1 MRNDLYQVGI
11 FGEKLSHSL
20 SPVFQNVAFEYCEI
34 QALYE
39 IWELSPDQLL
49 ERVNLLRQSNTLGA
63 NVTIPYKEL
72 AYNMVDELDET
83 ALQIGAI
90 NTIVN
95 NSGVL
100 KGYNTDIT
108 GFIRSLKEVA
118 SFLPSGKNVLILGA
132 GGAARA
138 AIFGLLNE
146 NVNSITV
153 ANRTEGRA
161 VKMLDD
167 FGVNKEIFKTM
178 SIYDKNLTQVSL
190 NSDLIINATSV
201 GMQHSEMEDETLLS
215 AHQIPRNCV
224 VYDIVYNP
232 LLTPLLKNA
241 QIAGAEI
248 MQGLWMLIFQ
258 GVDSF
263 ELWTGKSAPV
273 QKMYKKAIETF
284 DSQY

>member
-118 SFLPSGKNVLILGA
+118 SFLPFGKNVLILGA

-273 QKMYKKAIETF
+273 QKMYKKAMETF
-284 DSQY
+284 DSQH

>member
-1 MRNDLYQVGI
+1 MYQVGI

-273 QKMYKKAIETF
+273 QKMYKKAMETF
-284 DSQY
+284 DSQH

>member
-201 GMQHSEMEDETLLS
+201 GMQHSEMEDESLLS
-215 AHQIPRNCV
+215 THQIPRNCV

-273 QKMYKKAIETF
+273 QKMYKKAMETF
-284 DSQY
+284 DSQH

>member
-72 AYNMVDELDET
+72 VYNMVDELDET

-273 QKMYKKAIETF
+273 QKMYKKAMETF
-284 DSQY
+284 DSQH

>member
-20 SPVFQNVAFEYCEI
+20 SPIFQNVAFEYCEI
-34 QALYE
+34 HASYE
-39 IWELSPDQLL
+39 VWELSSDQLL

-72 AYNMVDELDET
+72 AYKMVDELDET

-108 GFIRSLKEVA
+108 GFIRSLKEIA
-118 SFLPSGKNVLILGA
+118 SFSPSGKNVLILGA

-167 FGVNKEIFKTM
+167 FGVNKEIFKIM
-178 SIYDKNLTQVSL
+178 SIYDEKLTQVSL

-201 GMQHSEMEDETLLS
+201 GMQHSEMENESILS
-215 AHQIPRNCV
+215 THQIPSNCV

-263 ELWTGKSAPV
+263 ELWTGKSAPI
-273 QKMYKKAIETF
+273 QKMYKKAMETF
-284 DSQY
+284 DSQH

>member
-273 QKMYKKAIETF
+273 QKMYKKAMETF
-284 DSQY
+284 DSQH

>member
-1 MRNDLYQVGI
+1 MYQVGI

-34 QALYE
+34 HALYE
-39 IWELSPDQLL
+39 VWELSSDQLL

-118 SFLPSGKNVLILGA
+118 SFSPSGKNVLILGA

-178 SIYDKNLTQVSL
+178 SIYDENLTQVSL

-201 GMQHSEMEDETLLS
+201 GMQHSEMEDQSLLS

-263 ELWTGKSAPV
+263 ELWTGKSAPI
-273 QKMYKKAIETF
+273 QKMYKKAMETF
-284 DSQY
+284 DSQH